1 MLSLRELR
9 VLFYNLQLSCWHHS
23 PLVSPASV
31 NQTDSMQLSRISE
44 QKALRVVMETETH
57 QIP

>member
-9 VLFYNLQLSCWHHS
+9 VLFYNLRLSCWHQL
-23 PLVSPASV
+23 PPGSPASV

-44 QKALRVVMETETH
+44 QKALRVVMET
-57 QIP
+57 